1 MRPLPRDPGLNEI
14 QRYVA
19 DMERERGFTDRTV
32 LDQCLLLGEEVGELF
47 KAVRKH
53 EQLPVDVGS
62 IVGTVDEEL
71 ADILIFLCAIANRYG
86 INLDEALQRKEAHNE
101 TRTWAGTVAR

>member
-1 MRPLPRDPGLNEI
+1 MQSLPRTATLPEL

-19 DMERERGFTDRTV
+19 DMEKQRGFTDRTV
-32 LDQCLLLGEEVGELF
+32 LDQCLMLGEEVGELF

-53 EQLPVDVGS
+53 QQLPIGTTS

-71 ADILIFLCAIANRYG
+71 ADVLIFVCAVANRYG
-86 INLDEALQRKEAHNE
+86 IDLSEALRRKEQHNE
-101 TRTWAGTVAR
+101 QRTWR

>member
-1 MRPLPRDPGLNEI
+1 MQPLGPAASLPEI

-19 DMERERGFTDRTV
+19 EMEQRRGFADRSV
-32 LDQCLLLGEEVGELF
+32 VDQCLLLGEELGELF

-53 EQLPVDVGS
+53 EGMPVGSSS

-71 ADILIFLCAIANRYG
+71 ADVVILVCAVANRYG
-86 INLDEALQRKEAHNE
+86 IDLGEALRRKEAHNE
-101 TRTWAGTVAR
+101 QRVWTDGSGG

>member
-1 MRPLPRDPGLNEI
+1 MLPLPRAATLSDI

-19 DMERERGFTDRTV
+19 EMEKERGFADRGV

-47 KAVRKH
+47 KAVRKSEH
-53 EQLPVDVGS
+53 LSVGTTS

-71 ADILIFLCAIANRYG
+71 ADILIFVCAVANRYG
-86 INLDEALQRKEAHNE
+86 IDLSTALRRKEEHNE
-101 TRTWAGTVAR
+101 QRVWS

>member
-1 MRPLPRDPGLNEI
+1 MLPLPHAATLPDI

-19 DMERERGFTDRTV
+19 EMENERGFADRGV

-47 KAVRKH
+47 KAVRKSEH
-53 EQLPVDVGS
+53 LPVGTTS

-71 ADILIFLCAIANRYG
+71 ADILIFVCAVANRYG
-86 INLDEALQRKEAHNE
+86 IDLSTALRRKEEHNE
-101 TRTWAGTVAR
+101 QRVWS

>member
-1 MRPLPRDPGLNEI
+1 MLPLPRAATLPDI

-19 DMERERGFTDRTV
+19 EMEKERGFADRGV

-47 KAVRKH
+47 KAVRKSEH
-53 EQLPVDVGS
+53 LLVGTTS

-71 ADILIFLCAIANRYG
+71 ADILIFVCAVANRYG
-86 INLDEALQRKEAHNE
+86 IDLSTALRRKEEHNE
-101 TRTWAGTVAR
+101 QRVWS